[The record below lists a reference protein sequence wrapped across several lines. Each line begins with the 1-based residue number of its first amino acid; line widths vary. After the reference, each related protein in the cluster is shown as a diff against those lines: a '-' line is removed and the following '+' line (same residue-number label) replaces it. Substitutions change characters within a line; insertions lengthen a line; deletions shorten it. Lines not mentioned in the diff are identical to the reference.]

1 MNKKERRK
9 MAKKSIEKRQAKEQ
23 KLEEKEKNVKKA
35 CDCEE
40 KMDKAQMPEWAKVLY
55 HQNKA
60 ILAELGIEE

>member
-1 MNKKERRK
+1 MRPNKAIKEKKQKRK
-9 MAKKSIEKRQAKEQ
+9 KKKDDHIEK
-23 KLEEKEKNVKKA
+23 V

-40 KMDKAQMPEWAKVLY
+40 KMDKSQMPEWAQVLY